1 MARRILVNGNIELM
15 SPSAKN
21 GKFTLAEMQKA
32 VDGYIE
38 FIYLPK
44 GRIMVVNEEGLLK
57 DMDPNMRAML
67 IYRQAT
73 GCDANIVGN
82 IMLCEGNEVE

>member
-1 MARRILVNGNIELM
+1 MARRILTSGHIELM
-15 SPSAKN
+15 TPTAKN

-44 GRIMVVNEEGLLK
+44 GRIMVVNEEGVINHL
-57 DMDPNMRAML
+57 DANMRAML
-67 IYRQAT
+67 LYRQAT

-82 IMLCEGNEVE
+82 IMLCEANEVE